1 MGAEG
6 FETTR
11 PLTALA
17 GRRSAPGVAWKLD
30 MPSYDG
36 MNPVLSVPPGA
47 TVRNLSDSGPTL
59 RAPWIRSIGGGLVK
73 KVRVA
78 RDDAALIYAL
88 GAAAL
93 GLSYTALADVAARAG
108 LGEWQAAVWP
118 LVVDGLIIAATR
130 AAVTLDAGP
139 ARRYAWFL
147 LWSAVAVSI
156 AGNVAHLL
164 LPPGPVHPA
173 VTAAVAVVPPVA
185 AMALTHLA
193 IVRARA
199 LAGSAASGGE
209 NTSEAPADAACDA
222 PASPASAQ
230 LTVVPVPELAPAGAD
245 DDVPANEG
253 DALRHRARQ
262 LRDAGLSNYAIAD
275 EIGRSEATVRRWL
288 AASVA

>member
-1 MGAEG
+1 M
-6 FETTR
+6 
-11 PLTALA
+11 
-17 GRRSAPGVAWKLD
+17 
-30 MPSYDG
+30 
-36 MNPVLSVPPGA
+36 
-47 TVRNLSDSGPTL
+47 
-59 RAPWIRSIGGGLVK
+59 K

-147 LWSAVAVSI
+147 LWAAVAVSI

-164 LPPGPVHPA
+164 LPPGPVDPA
-173 VTAAVAVVPPVA
+173 VAAAVAVVPPVA
-185 AMALTHLA
+185 ALALTHLA

-199 LAGSAASGGE
+199 LAGTADGDDNYRPENIITEPISG
-209 NTSEAPADAACDA
+209 DDA
-222 PASPASAQ
+222 PASSASAQ
-230 LTVVPVPELAPAGAD
+230 LTVVHAPEPTPAGGDGDAPSD
-245 DDVPANEG
+245 ER
-253 DALRHRARQ
+253 DALRQRVRQ
-262 LRDAGLSNYAIAD
+262 LHAQGWSNYAIAD
-275 EIGRSEATVRRWL
+275 EIGKSEATVRRWL